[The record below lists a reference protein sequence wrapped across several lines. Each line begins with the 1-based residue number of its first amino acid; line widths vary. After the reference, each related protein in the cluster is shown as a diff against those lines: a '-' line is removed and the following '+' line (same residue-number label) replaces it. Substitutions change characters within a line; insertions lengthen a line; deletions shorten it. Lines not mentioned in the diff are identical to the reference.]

1 MTKVTARDL
10 LNLAIRNKK
19 SKDGVW
25 RNIKGWKKYDIEQ
38 EKIMSKKRDNF
49 VNTKP

>member
-38 EKIMSKKRDNF
+38 EKIKSKKRDNF

>member
-1 MTKVTARDL
+1 VKEITARDL

-25 RNIKGWKKYDIEQ
+25 RNTKGWEKYDVEQ
-38 EKIMSKKRDNF
+38 EKIKSKKRDNC